1 MSPSAELDNHSSQA
15 LQLLEEERG
24 TELDELLNDLHP
36 VELVSVIAAA
46 PADVQDDLI
55 KRISGLDQIS
65 ELIAYGSDY
74 IRQLALE
81 LLDEPR
87 IAAVIRRLELDDAA
101 DVIATLPRRKQT
113 SILRRVSPQQAR
125 QIRSLLAYDEETAG
139 GIMTPLFL
147 SYLPYLT
154 TDEALKDVR
163 ARLHSE
169 EIDPDIDI
177 TYLYVVDENH
187 VLQGICS
194 LREILTAAPDTLLS
208 DLMNEEPVTV
218 SPEDDQEKVARL
230 IADYDFSSIPV
241 VSPET
246 HELLGIVTVDDVLD
260 VIEDEHTED
269 LLKMAGAPD
278 EDIAVS
284 TSWSAIKSRF
294 PWLVASWLGGIAGAL
309 LLGEFAGTLEQIV
322 ALAFF
327 MPVVFG
333 MAGNVGSQSSTITVR
348 GIATGEVSEHRSFGR
363 IKKEAFTG
371 FSLGVI
377 FGCLLAGAAF
387 FLFEQPILSAIV
399 GTSIMITMTCAAT
412 FGAILPL
419 FFRRFGVDPAVASG
433 PLVTTSLDLLSITIY
448 FTVAT
453 TLLQYW

>member
-1 MSPSAELDNHSSQA
+1 MGAEVDNHSSQA
-15 LQLLEEERG
+15 LQLLEEDRSA
-24 TELDELLNDLHP
+24 ELDELLNDLHP
-36 VELVSVIAAA
+36 VELVSVITAA

-65 ELIAYGSDY
+65 ELIAYGSDH
-74 IRQLALE
+74 IRQHALE

-101 DVIATLPRRKQT
+101 DVIATLSRRKQT
-113 SILRRVSPQQAR
+113 AILRRVSPKQAR
-125 QIRSLLAYDEETAG
+125 QIRNLLAYDEETAG
-139 GIMTPLFL
+139 GIMTPLCL
-147 SYLPYLT
+147 RYLPYLT
-154 TDEALKDVR
+154 ADETLRDIR
-163 ARLHSE
+163 SRLHSE
-169 EIDPDIDI
+169 EIDPDIDL
-177 TYLYVVDENH
+177 TYVYVVDENK
-187 VLQGICS
+187 VLQGVCS

-208 DLMNEEPVTV
+208 ELMNEQIVSV
-218 SPEDDQEKVARL
+218 SPEDDQEKVARM
-230 IADYDFSSIPV
+230 IADYDFSSLPV
-241 VSPET
+241 VSPT
-246 HELLGIVTVDDVLD
+246 DNTLLGIITVDDVLD

-269 LLKMAGAPD
+269 MLKLAGTMD
-278 EDIAVS
+278 EDIAQS

-294 PWLVASWLGGIAGAL
+294 PWLVASWLGGLVGAL
-309 LLGEFAGTLEQIV
+309 LLGEFASTLEKIV

-363 IKKEAFTG
+363 IKKEALTG
-371 FSLGVI
+371 LSLGLI

-387 FLFEQPILSAIV
+387 VLFRQPILSIIV
-399 GTSIMITMTCAAT
+399 GLSITITMTCASS

-433 PLVTTSLDLLSITIY
+433 PLVTTSMDLLSITIY

-453 TLLQYW
+453 MLLQYW